1 MRRLIL
7 LFSTVVLVLSSA
19 APAMAGLPEVLDWL
33 RAHQSADGGF
43 ASDFDSASGLGATME
58 AVFAIVAGGEDP
70 ATWGQAGN
78 TPISFLESQA
88 SSALSTP
95 GDTAKLTLAAL
106 AAGRGPR
113 DFGGIDLV
121 SSLEAKLDDDGLY
134 GGAEAGNVVS
144 QSLAILA
151 LKAAGRPIPASALA
165 WLVGVQ
171 LDNGSWSWNGDITPG
186 SGDSN
191 STALALQALVAAH
204 EQDAAVNKALEYL
217 HSIQNED
224 GGFPYQ
230 KPSEFGSDTDANSTA
245 YVIQALIATGNDP
258 TSSDWTVGGNT
269 PLTALAAL
277 QLESGAFAWQAA
289 VPGEN
294 FLASVQAIPALE
306 GKAFLDVAGVMN
318 EGEATAPSQLPATG
332 GVSPEGSYRLLPV
345 WGLALVVTGLALGKA
360 GLILRR
366 RL

>member
-7 LFSTVVLVLSSA
+7 LLSTVALVLWSA
-19 APAMAGLPEVLDWL
+19 APAMAGSPEALDWL

-43 ASDFDSASGLGATME
+43 AGDFDSASGLGATME

-70 ATWGQAGN
+70 AAWSQAGN

-95 GDTAKLTLAAL
+95 GDTAKLILAAL
-106 AAGRGPR
+106 AAGRDPR

-121 SSLEAKLDDDGLY
+121 SSLEAKSDDSGLY

-151 LKAAGRPIPASALA
+151 LKAAGRPIPASALD
-165 WLVGVQ
+165 WLVAVQ
-171 LDNGSWSWNGDITPG
+171 LDDGSWSWNGDTTPG

-191 STALALQALVAAH
+191 STALALQALVAAD
-204 EQDAAVNKALEYL
+204 EQDAVVNKALEYL
-217 HSIQNED
+217 HGVQNED

-230 KPSEFGSDTDANSTA
+230 KPSNFGTDTDTNSTA
-245 YVIQALIATGNDP
+245 YVIQSLIATGNDP
-258 TSSDWTVGGNT
+258 ASSDWTVGGNT

-289 VPGEN
+289 APGEN
-294 FLASVQAIPALE
+294 FLASAQAVPALE
-306 GKAFLDVAGVMN
+306 GKAFLDVTGVMYG
-318 EGEATAPSQLPATG
+318 GEATAPAQLPATG
-332 GVSPEGSYRLLPV
+332 GVSPDGTYWLLV
-345 WGLALVVTGLALGKA
+345 WGLALAAIGLALSKA
-360 GLILRR
+360 ALILRR
-366 RL
+366 WL

>member
-7 LFSTVVLVLSSA
+7 LFTTAVLVLSSA
-19 APAMAGLPEVLDWL
+19 APAMAGSPEALDWL

-43 ASDFDSASGLGATME
+43 AGDFDSASGLGATME

-70 ATWGQAGN
+70 ATWSQGGN
-78 TPISFLESQA
+78 TPIGFLESQA
-88 SSALSTP
+88 SGALSTP
-95 GDTAKLTLAAL
+95 GDTAKLILAAL
-106 AAGRGPR
+106 AAGRDAR

-121 SSLEAKLDDDGLY
+121 SSLEAKSDDDGLY
-134 GGAEAGNVVS
+134 GGTEAGNVVS

-165 WLVGVQ
+165 WLAAVQ
-171 LDNGSWSWNGDITPG
+171 LDDGSWSWNGDTTPG
-186 SGDSN
+186 TGDSN
-191 STALALQALVAAH
+191 STALALQALVAAD
-204 EQDAAVNKALEYL
+204 EQDAIVNKALDYL
-217 HSIQNED
+217 HGIQNED

-230 KPSEFGSDTDANSTA
+230 KPSDFGSDTDANSTA

-258 TSSDWTVGGNT
+258 ASGDWTVGGNA

-289 VPGEN
+289 VPDEN
-294 FLASVQAIPALE
+294 FLATAQAIPALE
-306 GKAFLDVAGVMN
+306 GKSFLDVAGAVN
-318 EGEATAPSQLPATG
+318 GGEATAPAQLPATG
-332 GVSPEGSYRLLPV
+332 GVSPEGVYRLPV
-345 WGLALVVTGLALGKA
+345 WGLALLVIGLALGKA

>member
-1 MRRLIL
+1 
-7 LFSTVVLVLSSA
+7 
-19 APAMAGLPEVLDWL
+19 
-33 RAHQSADGGF
+33 
-43 ASDFDSASGLGATME
+43 
-58 AVFAIVAGGEDP
+58 
-70 ATWGQAGN
+70 
-78 TPISFLESQA
+78 
-88 SSALSTP
+88 
-95 GDTAKLTLAAL
+95 
-106 AAGRGPR
+106 
-113 DFGGIDLV
+113 
-121 SSLEAKLDDDGLY
+121 
-134 GGAEAGNVVS
+134 
-144 QSLAILA
+144 
-151 LKAAGRPIPASALA
+151 
-165 WLVGVQ
+165 
-171 LDNGSWSWNGDITPG
+171 
-186 SGDSN
+186 
-191 STALALQALVAAH
+191 
-204 EQDAAVNKALEYL
+204 VNKALEYL

>member
-7 LFSTVVLVLSSA
+7 LLSTAALVLSSA
-19 APAMAGLPEVLDWL
+19 APAMAGSLEALDWL

-43 ASDFDSASGLGATME
+43 AGDFDSASGLGATME

-70 ATWGQAGN
+70 ATWSQGGN

-88 SSALSTP
+88 DSALATP
-95 GDTAKLTLAAL
+95 GDTAKLILAAV
-106 AAGRGPR
+106 AAGRDPR
-113 DFGGIDLV
+113 DFGGVDLA
-121 SSLEAKLDDDGLY
+121 SSLDAKLDDNGLY
-134 GGAEAGNVVS
+134 GGAKTGNVVS

-151 LKAAGRPIPASALA
+151 LKAAGRPIPASAVA

-171 LDNGSWSWNGDITPG
+171 LEDGSWSWNGDTTPG

-191 STALALQALVAAH
+191 STALALQALVAAD
-204 EQDAAVNKALEYL
+204 EQDAVVNKALEYL
-217 HSIQNED
+217 HGIQNED

-230 KPSEFGSDTDANSTA
+230 KPSDFGSDTDANSTA

-258 TSSDWTVGGNT
+258 ASSDWTVGGNT

-277 QLESGAFAWQAA
+277 QLESGAFAWQVA
-289 VPGEN
+289 VPDEN
-294 FLASVQAIPALE
+294 FLASAQAIPALE
-306 GKAFLDVAGVMN
+306 GKAFLDVPGAVNG
-318 EGEATAPSQLPATG
+318 GESIAPDQLPATG
-332 GVSPEGSYRLLPV
+332 GVSPEGTYRLPV

-360 GLILRR
+360 ALILRR
-366 RL
+366 RS